1 MKIILTENQMSAITS
16 LKKAFFKYWDKFGGE
31 INDDLLKLFSSQ
43 NHRIDIFTVRGF
55 LRQWLGN
62 EDAHRLAKEII
73 EKNPHKIG
81 EDNFMCGGYNFDFD
95 LKIAKEINDERE
107 ELGVSEIY
115 VNVYVDAKNPKASVN
130 LIMIGG
136 EEHQLYAALKNEDYG
151 WEVENEI
158 QECILDYIENEI
170 TNKTGV
176 PVTIYKL
183 DIK

>member
-1 MKIILTENQMSAITS
+1 
-16 LKKAFFKYWDKFGGE
+16 
-31 INDDLLKLFSSQ
+31 
-43 NHRIDIFTVRGF
+43 
-55 LRQWLGN
+55 
-62 EDAHRLAKEII
+62 
-73 EKNPHKIG
+73 
-81 EDNFMCGGYNFDFD
+81 MCGGYNFDFD
-95 LKIAKEINDERE
+95 LKMAKEINDGRE
-107 ELGVSEIY
+107 ELSVSEIY
-115 VNVYVDAKNPKASVN
+115 VNVYVDAKNPNASVS

-136 EEHQLYAALKNEDYG
+136 EEHQLYDALKNEDYG